1 MQIRSVGIDLGKT
14 TFHLVALNA
23 AGKVLLRK
31 KFTQKQLVTFTANM
45 QISLIGMEA
54 CSGAHF
60 LGRVLREQGHDVKL
74 IPAQFVKPFV
84 KSNKNDFLDAEAIAE
99 AVDRQNM
106 RFVPIKT
113 DDQLD
118 LQAMHRVRDRLVARR
133 TSVINQLRA
142 FLLERGM
149 VFAKTP
155 FKLKQA
161 MPEILENAEAN
172 LTPRMRNLVSLLWSE
187 WKDMEQQI
195 VAMNEEVEQIASSDP
210 ACQRLRQIPGIGPL
224 VATAIV
230 AAIGNGAA
238 FHKGREFSSWLG
250 LVPRQH
256 STGGKARLF
265 GISKRGNSYL
275 RKLLVHGARSAV
287 LRVKRERSPFG
298 PWLNALERRSP
309 VKVVITAAANKL
321 GPYRVGRSFERT
333 GLSWSGSGRK
343 DCLKQRSTSTGIKFS
358 NQGLHWINK
367 TNEQVPLTACSQPA
381 PRKMVIHGRPVY
393 QEEHAA
399 QLIMARSLH
408 SPHEGRIHLR
418 RSVDPLFAFPLQ
430 SDGGPYICGRFGLQ
444 LDWDTAPGVLN
455 RLSRAD

>member
-14 TFHLVALNA
+14 TFHLVALSA

-31 KFTQKQLVTFTANM
+31 KFTQKQLLTFTANL
-45 QISLIGMEA
+45 QTSLIGLEA

-60 LGRVLREQGHDVKL
+60 LGRALREQGHDVKL

-113 DDQLD
+113 DDQL
-118 LQAMHRVRDRLVARR
+118 QAIHRVRDRLIARR

-149 VFAKTP
+149 TFAKTP
-155 FKLKQA
+155 AKLKLA
-161 MPEILENAEAN
+161 MPEILENADAN
-172 LTPRMRNLVSLLWSE
+172 LTPRMRNLVGLLWSE
-187 WKDMEQQI
+187 WKDLEQQI
-195 VAMNEEVEQIASSDP
+195 VAMNMEVEQIASSEP

-238 FHKGREFSSWLG
+238 FHKGREFASWLG

-265 GISKRGNSYL
+265 GISKRGNRYL
-275 RKLLVHGARSAV
+275 RKILVHGARSAV
-287 LRVKRERSPFG
+287 LRVKRERAPFG
-298 PWLNALERRSP
+298 AWLDALQTRAP
-309 VKVVITAAANKL
+309 LNVVVTAMANKL
-321 GPYRVGRSFERT
+321 ARIAWAV
-333 GLSWSGSGRK
+333 LWSGQEFR
-343 DCLKQRSTSTGIKFS
+343 
-358 NQGLHWINK
+358 
-367 TNEQVPLTACSQPA
+367 PA
-381 PRKMVIHGRPVY
+381 
-393 QEEHAA
+393 A
-399 QLIMARSLH
+399 
-408 SPHEGRIHLR
+408 
-418 RSVDPLFAFPLQ
+418 SVVA
-430 SDGGPYICGRFGLQ
+430 
-444 LDWDTAPGVLN
+444 N
-455 RLSRAD
+455 

>member
-1 MQIRSVGIDLGKT
+1 
-14 TFHLVALNA
+14 
-23 AGKVLLRK
+23 
-31 KFTQKQLVTFTANM
+31 
-45 QISLIGMEA
+45 
-54 CSGAHF
+54 
-60 LGRVLREQGHDVKL
+60 
-74 IPAQFVKPFV
+74 
-84 KSNKNDFLDAEAIAE
+84 
-99 AVDRQNM
+99 M

-155 FKLKQA
+155 AKLRLA
-161 MPEILENAEAN
+161 MPEILENADAN
-172 LTPRMRNLVSLLWSE
+172 LTPRMCDLVSLLWRE
-187 WKDMEQQI
+187 WKDLEQQI
-195 VAMNEEVEQIASSDP
+195 VAMNVEVEQIASSDP

-230 AAIGNGAA
+230 AAIGNGGA

-250 LVPRQH
+250 LVPRPH

-321 GPYRVGRSFERT
+321 ARIAWAVLSSGDEYR
-333 GLSWSGSGRK
+333 
-343 DCLKQRSTSTGIKFS
+343 
-358 NQGLHWINK
+358 
-367 TNEQVPLTACSQPA
+367 LTTIS
-381 PRKMVIHGRPVY
+381 
-393 QEEHAA
+393 
-399 QLIMARSLH
+399 MA
-408 SPHEGRIHLR
+408 
-418 RSVDPLFAFPLQ
+418 V
-430 SDGGPYICGRFGLQ
+430 
-444 LDWDTAPGVLN
+444 
-455 RLSRAD
+455 